1 VELILELQRTYGTS
15 SIIISHDLHVAK
27 LAANR
32 IALLHEGRNYL
43 EGTYQDLLSSKDE
56 LVKRFFIFM

>member
-1 VELILELQRTYGTS
+1 
-15 SIIISHDLHVAK
+15 VAK